1 MEGGGGTALGG
12 STILSPQAMN
22 SAPEKGLLGM
32 GKKTQA
38 TGHVFM
44 APRFKS
50 PPPSSK
56 NPTFTRPGGNPSGG
70 QPDANTTELCCL
82 GQFVV
87 YCAVPG
93 YSLFQTRSSLKIY
106 LHTLYIHPPST
117 FP

>member
-1 MEGGGGTALGG
+1 MPLGG

-44 APRFKS
+44 ASRFKS

-56 NPTFTRPGGNPSGG
+56 NPTSIPVVVS
-70 QPDANTTELCCL
+70 QMLILQSCAAWANSL
-82 GQFVV
+82 
-87 YCAVPG
+87 CAVQ
-93 YSLFQTRSSLKIY
+93 FWC
-106 LHTLYIHPPST
+106 PP
-117 FP
+117 